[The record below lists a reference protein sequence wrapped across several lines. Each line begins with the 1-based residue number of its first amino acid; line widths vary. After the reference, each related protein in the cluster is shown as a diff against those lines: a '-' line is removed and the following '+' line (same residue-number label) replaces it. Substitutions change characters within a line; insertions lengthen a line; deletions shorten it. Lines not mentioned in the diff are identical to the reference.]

1 MDQSSFE
8 EAVDPDEAFAV
19 LSDDNRIAI
28 LRALWELDEYS
39 ASFSDLHD
47 SVDVADSG
55 QFNYHLGKLTDQ
67 FVRKTEDGYKLT
79 AAGIRVV
86 GAILGGAYTMAGSMD
101 PVELDEPCPSCD
113 GRWQFRYED
122 EFARMECESCS
133 MAIQYPVPP
142 GTFVGVAHA
151 EMPARTER
159 YLRTLLEQLR
169 NDVCPYCEGETES
182 RIVVVEEP
190 SDGIE
195 ELQSIPLVRYDC
207 TRCAGELTTD
217 VGTPLLADPTIV
229 SFFHDRGVDVRE
241 RSLWQ
246 FAAFD
251 DEDTSIEAS
260 DPYRV
265 TVTFEADGEELVV
278 TVDESMNVLDV
289 EGPGRSTEGAE

>member
-1 MDQSSFE
+1 MKESPFE

-28 LRALWELDEYS
+28 LRALWERDEYS

-47 SVDVADSG
+47 AVDVEDSG
-55 QFNYHLGKLTDQ
+55 QFNYHLGKLTDL
-67 FVRKTEDGYKLT
+67 FVRKSEDGYHLT
-79 AAGIRVV
+79 AAGIRIL
-86 GAILGGAYTMAGSMD
+86 GAIHGGAYTMAASMD
-101 PVELDEPCPSCD
+101 PVDLDEPCPSC
-113 GRWQFRYED
+113 GGHWQFHYED
-122 EFARMECESCS
+122 EFARLECESCP
-133 MAIQYPVPP
+133 MMIQYPVPP
-142 GTFVGVAHA
+142 GTFVGVPPA

-190 SDGIE
+190 SEGIR

-217 VGTPLLADPTIV
+217 LGTPLLAEPAVV
-229 SFFHDRGVDVRE
+229 SFFYDRSVDVRE
-241 RSLWQ
+241 GSLWQ
-246 FAAFD
+246 FSAFD
-251 DEDTSIEAS
+251 EQRTAIEAT

-265 TVTFEADGEELVV
+265 QVVFEADGDELSV
-278 TVDESMNVLDV
+278 TVNESMEVLAI
-289 EGPGRSTEGAE
+289 EEP